1 MVAWDKPALGTCPLK
16 RLGHARSWDI
26 PFKMF
31 GTSPLLEHALSNAWD
46 KPALETCPLK
56 CLGHARS
63 WDMPHLHDRNRI
75 ASVIMSCGHCCNVS
89 SQTVFAYNTSL
100 RTSNSFALLCAM
112 KGGRQC
118 LPWPYRAQ
126 TPRCS
131 PYAWEKRIV
140 ENTTGC
146 TPEVPDFH

>member
-1 MVAWDKPALGTCPLK
+1 MPALWTGPSKC
-16 RLGHARSWDI
+16 LGHARSWDI

-63 WDMPHLHDRNRI
+63 WDMPHLHDRHRI
-75 ASVIMSCGHCCNVS
+75 PSVIMSCGHCCHVS
-89 SQTVFAYNTSL
+89 SQTVFAYNAPL
-100 RTSNSFALLCAM
+100 RTPNSFALLCAM
-112 KGGRQC
+112 KDGPRFVRHAYLGPIELKLQDAR
-118 LPWPYRAQ
+118 L
-126 TPRCS
+126 TPGQ
-131 PYAWEKRIV
+131 KRIV

-146 TPEVPDFH
+146 TPDVLDVH